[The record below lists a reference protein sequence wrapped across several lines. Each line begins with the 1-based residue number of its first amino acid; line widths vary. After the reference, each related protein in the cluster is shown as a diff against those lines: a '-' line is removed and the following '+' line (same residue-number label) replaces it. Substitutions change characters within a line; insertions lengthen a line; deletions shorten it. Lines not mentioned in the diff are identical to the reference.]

1 MARTT
6 GWNVMVDFLACR
18 TAYFDEMVT
27 KAAQP
32 GVRQFV
38 IICAGL
44 DSRAWRLNWP
54 DSSTVYEM
62 DQPSVLRFKSDGLGR
77 SEAQTLCE
85 YLEVGIDLRM
95 DWPNTLQA
103 TVFKAAEP
111 TAWIAEGLMPYLPAA
126 AQDSLFDHILQLSA
140 LGCWIGVEALPVDV
154 PHSEHYALAAAAQQP
169 APQADDTADLPK
181 VGELFYFEERTEPS
195 DLARGEGLATQ
206 RYPRASPRPSIRS
219 RQLAKRRGT
228 DSAQALH
235 DGPPSCLFTSVARL
249 CSHVRRGP

>member
-154 PHSEHYALAAAAQQP
+154 PHSEHYALAAAANNPRRRPTIRPTFRRSANCSTSRNGLNLQ
-169 APQADDTADLPK
+169 TWL
-181 VGELFYFEERTEPS
+181 EEK
-195 DLARGEGLATQ
+195 GW
-206 RYPRASPRPSIRS
+206 
-219 RQLAKRRGT
+219 QL
-228 DSAQALH
+228 SVIHAQALVRQF
-235 DGPPSCLFTSVARL
+235 DRANSPSAAELIPPKRFMTAHLAV
-249 CSHVRRGP
+249 